1 MEIKFGGRVLFNKK
15 LKRDLEDSI
24 NIIIKRTEQL
34 IELGAFIYLCGKKTY
49 LRDVD
54 RSEYVIRKDGKIVY
68 VDKFGMA
75 FDVFEL
81 KI

>member
-1 MEIKFGGRVLFNKK
+1 MFNKK

-24 NIIIKRTEQL
+24 SIIIKRTEQL
-34 IELGAFIYLCGKKTY
+34 IELGAFIYLCGNKVILK
-49 LRDVD
+49 DVD
-54 RSEYVIRKDGKIVY
+54 KSEYVIRKDGKIVY

-75 FDVFEL
+75 YEVFEL